1 MKTAITIIVCL
12 VIAISGQT
20 QTPGLQLPLT
30 DKQKVFYLKNG
41 FPINEYDFQN
51 SYINEQLVLAWRLRE
66 KSNTKIIFGSG
77 MTILGTALI
86 ITGAMI
92 EEPKISND
100 PFLIPFEAL
109 GAMGSSLAKGGQIG
123 LGVVSIA
130 VSFPI
135 LISGSKSNQKIITT
149 LQSARQLHREQ
160 NLKSKE

>member
-1 MKTAITIIVCL
+1 MMLCL
-12 VIAISGQT
+12 VIAFSGQA
-20 QTPGLQLPLT
+20 QTSGLRLPLT

-41 FPINEYDFQN
+41 FPINEYDYSN
-51 SYINEQLVLAWRLRE
+51 PYINEQLTLAWRLRGQA
-66 KSNTKIIFGSG
+66 NTRIAFGSG
-77 MTILGTALI
+77 MMLLGTALV

-92 EEPKISND
+92 EEPKLSND
-100 PFLIPFEAL
+100 PFLFPIEAL

-160 NLKSKE
+160 NLKLKE